1 MRVILVDDEKAT
13 LLIMSRMLS
22 KFQEIELAGIFQ
34 SSGEAYAFIRENR
47 IDMAFLDIRMPDED
61 GLNLARRIA
70 SEYPDILLVFLTSY
84 KEYALDA
91 FDVHA
96 FDYLVKPVSQERL
109 ENTIK
114 RAMQKHVTIPQTPV
128 QNNSFKLSV
137 YCFGGMEIRDSK
149 GELIKLYSSKS
160 FELLAY
166 LISNKGRFVSKWSV
180 MEDVFSGMP
189 LYNAETYL
197 NTTVYKLR
205 KALSSYEMNTSI
217 ISSNESYRVELKNIY
232 VDYID
237 FENKINTLSVLN
249 DKCIDEAV
257 EAEKLYNGELFGDRG
272 YSWSISEMERLS
284 IAYLDLCKR
293 IVRFFFKI
301 KNYTYALQILK
312 KIEYKNEL
320 DEEINCLLMELY
332 TYKKDKLSLIRQYN
346 KYAKVLKTELR
357 VAPGRDMAIL
367 YATLIKSFD

>member
-22 KFQEIELAGIFQ
+22 KFQDIELAGIFQ
-34 SSGEAYAFIRENR
+34 SSSEAHAFIRENS
-47 IDMAFLDIRMPDED
+47 IDMAFLDIRMPEED
-61 GLNLARRIA
+61 GLNLAKRIA
-70 SEYPDILLVFLTSY
+70 SEYPDIALVFLTSY

-96 FDYLVKPVSQERL
+96 FDYLVKPVSQERI
-109 ENTIK
+109 EETIK
-114 RAMQKHVTIPQTPV
+114 RAMQKHVILRTPV
-128 QNNSFKLSV
+128 KTNSYRLWV
-137 YCFGGMEIRDSK
+137 YCFGGMEIRDNK
-149 GELIKLYSSKS
+149 CEIIKLFSSKS

-166 LISNKGRFVSKWSV
+166 LISNKGRPVSKWSI
-180 MEDVFSGMP
+180 MEEVFSGMP

-205 KALSSYEMNTSI
+205 KALSCYEMNAAI
-217 ISSNESYRVELKNIY
+217 ISSNESYRVELKDVY

-237 FENKINTLSVLN
+237 FENRYNALSVIN
-249 DKCIDEAV
+249 EACIEEAV
-257 EAEKLYNGELFGDRG
+257 AAEKLYDGELFGDRG
-272 YSWSISEMERLS
+272 YSWTISSMERLS
-284 IAYLDLCKR
+284 IAYLDLCKKM
-293 IVRFFFKI
+293 VRYYLKV

-320 DEEINCLLMELY
+320 DEEINCLIMELY

-357 VAPGRDMAIL
+357 VAPGRDIALL